1 MGRVGRNSSRRGV
14 AVLEVALILP
24 LVLLLLFGIL
34 EYGWMFFQA
43 HQVTDAARYGA
54 RIGITADAIELEVS
68 EAIESLLCA
77 RGICSGVEVF
87 FPSGNPEDLESGQML
102 TVTVTV
108 LYGPIGLGMPLVPV
122 PLNLRASVSMVK
134 EGP

>member
-1 MGRVGRNSSRRGV
+1 MGRIGRNSSRRGV
-14 AVLEVALILP
+14 AVLEIALILP

-43 HQVTDAARYGA
+43 HQVTDAARHGA

-77 RGICSGVEVF
+77 RGICGLAEVVFAPGV
-87 FPSGNPEDLESGQML
+87 DIDSGQML

-108 LYGPIGLGMPLVPV
+108 PYAPIGLGMPLVPV
-122 PLNLRASVSMVK
+122 PGELQASVSMVK